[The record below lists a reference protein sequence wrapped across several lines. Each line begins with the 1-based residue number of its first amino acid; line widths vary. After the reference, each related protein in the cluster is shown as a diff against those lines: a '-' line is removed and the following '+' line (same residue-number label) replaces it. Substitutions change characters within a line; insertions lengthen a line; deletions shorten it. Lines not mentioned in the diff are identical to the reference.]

1 MWQLNKN
8 QDGTRKRISIVIP
21 VFNNSGSLDELS
33 ARLIEVTRQI
43 NDFEFEIIFVDD
55 GSSDDSFLKLCEIK
69 NSLLNKEVMKI
80 IKLNRNYGQMAA
92 ILAGWQEMSG
102 VAAVVISADLQD
114 APEEIIKLI
123 GASQDGCELVI
134 ATREFRRDAKML
146 QFSSKVAYYFIR
158 KKYPKYPKGGFDF
171 YYLTHNLVKELLK
184 LKGSNRYLQPEIISL
199 GFDMRFVQTTREAR
213 RHGKSGY
220 NFSKRLDFLI
230 TALIDMSP
238 RISRSLATLGFI
250 GIALSFVLSL
260 TAIYNRLIG
269 EIAFSGFTTLFCFIS
284 FFSGIQVLSLS
295 IISEYVWRIYDSNR
309 QRPTY
314 IVTGTY

>member
-1 MWQLNKN
+1 MNKN
-8 QDGTRKRISIVIP
+8 QDRPRKRISIVVP
-21 VFNNSGSLDELS
+21 VFNNYASLDELS
-33 ARLIEVTRQI
+33 ARLIQVVKQI
-43 NDFEFEIIFVDD
+43 NDLEFEIIFVDD

-80 IKLNRNYGQMAA
+80 LKFNRNYGQMAA

-123 GASQDGCELVI
+123 GAYKDGFELVI
-134 ATREFRRDAKML
+134 ATREFRHDAKML
-146 QFSSKVAYYFIR
+146 QFTSKIAYYFIR

-171 YYLTHNLVKELLK
+171 YFLTGNLVKEILK

-199 GFDMRFVQTTREAR
+199 GYDMRFVQTTREAR

-260 TAIYNRLIG
+260 TAIYNRIIG
-269 EIAFSGFTTLFCFIS
+269 EIAFSGFTTLFCLIS

-309 QRPTY
+309 HRPTY
-314 IVTGTY
+314 IITESY